1 MQMTTSTEEAAKC
14 YDQMLIVERYERVI
28 SYLYPIAQS
37 IPRKHGVARSMFLE
51 SLLGQVELFI
61 VAGKSNQISR
71 LYAADAGL
79 STLRFW
85 LRFLASD
92 KVRGMTP
99 HQVEAAQVLIAEV
112 GRILG
117 AWIVRVGRKGQA
129 GK

>member
-1 MQMTTSTEEAAKC
+1 MEPIEEGVKC
-14 YDQMLIVERYERVI
+14 YDQMLIVEKYEKVI

-37 IPRKHGVARSMFLE
+37 LPRAHGVARNMFLE

-61 VAGKSNQISR
+61 VAGKSNQVSK

-79 STLRFW
+79 AMLRFW
-85 LRFLASD
+85 LRFLAGG
-92 KVRGMTP
+92 KVRAMTP
-99 HQVEAAQVLIAEV
+99 HQVETTQVLIAEV

-117 AWIVRVGRKGQA
+117 AWIVRVGRKGQS

>member
-51 SLLGQVELFI
+51 CLLGQVELFI

-92 KVRGMTP
+92 KVHGMTP